1 MTICKNCGAEVNNIY
16 CGHCGQKA
24 EPERITLSYI
34 WHGLLH
40 FFTHAEHGFFY
51 TTRRMIQTPGRSVIE
66 FVEGRRRNHQTP
78 VSFFL
83 IWNAIYIL
91 VLWALRNLFGEN
103 EVVDFTEYFGPADK
117 TIFAISH
124 LNLILFFLLPF
135 QALYVYILILYGKY
149 NYFEAFVIVLYGVGT
164 LLLWQV
170 VFVVLAIPLYLF
182 TGYSINIRWSDVF
195 KFLYMGWLIV
205 DLTRLLPIRYRAIRI
220 IAVLMLIFITFTA
233 WRIYVYPSVAS
244 LFF

>member
-34 WHGLLH
+34 WHGLVH

-51 TTRRMIQTPGRSVIE
+51 TSRQMILAPGRSVKE
-66 FVEGRRRNHQTP
+66 FIDGKRKYHQTP

-91 VLWALRNLFGEN
+91 LLWFVRKLFGEN
-103 EVVDFTEYFGPADK
+103 NVVDFTEYFGPAEK
-117 TIFAISH
+117 TQFAISH
-124 LNLILFFLLPF
+124 LNLVLFFLLPF
-135 QALYVYILILYGKY
+135 QALYLYLLLFLRQY
-149 NYFEAFVIVLYGVGT
+149 NYFEAFVAILYGVGT
-164 LLLWQV
+164 LLLWQI
-170 VFVVLAIPLYLF
+170 VFVLLAVPVYLF
-182 TGYSINIRWSDVF
+182 SGFSINIRWSDVF
-195 KFLYMGWLIV
+195 KALYMGWLLI
-205 DLTRLLPIRYRAIRI
+205 DLVKLMPVKYKMAR
-220 IAVLMLIFITFTA
+220 VLAMVFLIFGTFTA
-233 WRIYVYPSVAS
+233 WRVYVYPSVAE